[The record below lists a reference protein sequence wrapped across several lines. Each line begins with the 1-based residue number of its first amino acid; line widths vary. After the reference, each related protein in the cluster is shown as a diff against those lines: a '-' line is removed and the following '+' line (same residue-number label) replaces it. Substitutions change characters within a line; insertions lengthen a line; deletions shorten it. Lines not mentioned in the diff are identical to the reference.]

1 MSKKNILITGC
12 CGTGK
17 TWVMKELIKNLN
29 CKKKVKL
36 GTIEYRSNGNV
47 NILGKYTGETFDGS
61 DRLSMAVMKDLE
73 PYLNYNKGKQTIAEG
88 DRFTNKNF
96 IQRTNPFI
104 ICIKG
109 NGMEGR
115 IKRGSNQSERHLK
128 AIETRVRNIKAD
140 FYAENS
146 KEALYKILSILDH
159 ENNRDTEET
168 Y

>member
-1 MSKKNILITGC
+1 MSKKNILVTGC

-17 TWVMKELIKNLN
+17 TWVMKELIKKLN

-36 GTIEYRSNGNV
+36 GTIEYTTNGSI
-47 NILGKYTGETFDGS
+47 NILGKYTGEIFDGS

-96 IQRTNPFI
+96 IQRTKPFI
-104 ICIKG
+104 IRIKG
-109 NGMEGR
+109 NGMDGR

-146 KEALYKILSILDH
+146 KEALDKILNILDY
-159 ENNRDTEET
+159 ENNRDTKET